1 MVRSAASAFVI
12 ALSLTAAPARAQID
26 AQVDAQVDTQVGT
39 QVDAQ
44 DSTVRAVYAS
54 MAPSVRQ
61 EYEGLLAAV
70 ARGATGGPNANAP
83 KVREMLKML
92 YYNKAALFAVCVA
105 EAEKV
110 RSPRAERVPARD
122 NIMLTTCVEEKF
134 GELNTFTNTLS
145 YAGMF
150 FPERV
155 EPCGEKAR
163 LREREKAL
171 PPYDFLH
178 LDEPKLYDFVLYN
191 RCLMTQRP

>member
-1 MVRSAASAFVI
+1 MARNAAMVLASALPLL
-12 ALSLTAAPARAQID
+12 AAAP
-26 AQVDAQVDTQVGT
+26 VH
-39 QVDAQ
+39 AQ
-44 DSTVRAVYAS
+44 DGTMRAIYQS
-54 MAPSVRQ
+54 MAQSVQQ

-92 YYNKAALFAVCVA
+92 YYNKAVLFAVCAA
-105 EAEKV
+105 EAEGI
-110 RSPRAERVPARD
+110 RSPRAERVPARE

-145 YAGMF
+145 YARTF

-155 EPCGEKAR
+155 ELCGEKAR
-163 LREREKAL
+163 LHEREKAL

-178 LDEPKLYDFVLYN
+178 LDEPKLYDFVRYN
-191 RCLMTQRP
+191 KCLMTKE